1 MPRQRHLKDAVY
13 AALALS
19 APTDKALA
27 VLDDMPAASLTGPL
41 LSALLSPVPLVRWR
55 AAAALG
61 RSVARMAEER
71 LEDGRNVMRRFM
83 WSLNEES
90 GAVGWGV
97 PEAMAE
103 VMAASAPLA
112 AEFSRI
118 YLSYVRDLDKDCTYI
133 DHAPLRRGVYW
144 GIARLAQARP
154 QLALPAVPDL
164 LVGLSDCDPESRGYC
179 ALALTLLS
187 PPPTPALRAA
197 LAALFDDPHRFDLYF
212 DGVFTP
218 AGVSE
223 LAHAAHDRLT
233 RPGAPGP
240 VAP

>member
-1 MPRQRHLKDAVY
+1 MPRPRHLKETVQT
-13 AALALS
+13 ALAS
-19 APTDKALA
+19 FAPTDEALA
-27 VLDDMPAASLTGPL
+27 VLDDLPAASLTGPL
-41 LSALLSPVPLVRWR
+41 LSSLLSPAPLVRWR
-55 AAAALG
+55 AATALG
-61 RSVARMAEER
+61 RSVARMAGER

-90 GAVGWGV
+90 GAIGWGV

-103 VMAASAPLA
+103 TLAHSEPLA
-112 AEFSRI
+112 VEFSRI

-144 GIARLAQARP
+144 GIARLAKTRP
-154 QLALPAVPDL
+154 QLARPAAPDL
-164 LVGLSDCDPESRGYC
+164 LDGLSDCDPESRGYC

-187 PPPTPALRAA
+187 PPPTPALLAA
-197 LAALFDDPHRFDLYF
+197 LTALFDDPHRFDLYF
-212 DGVFTP
+212 DGVMTP
-218 AGVSE
+218 ASVSE

-233 RPGAPGP
+233 KPGAPGP